1 MNKKYICPHCGESLA
16 EYISELMAAKGKKGG
31 STRTEKKSAAG
42 RDNMAKLNALYSP
55 EKRVVAAR
63 KRMETM
69 ARKKTAKENSF
80 LFRWHRGS
88 LSESME
94 TIREF
99 ESYAELLRFVQE
111 DMEAWNVSV
120 TALTFEYGGI
130 DERNGWDTWIVM
142 QDGHC
147 IGMTNKNPLAQ

>member
-1 MNKKYICPHCGESLA
+1 MNKKYICPHCGEDLA

-42 RDNMAKLNALYSP
+42 RDNMAKLNASYSP
-55 EKRVVAAR
+55 EKRAIAAR

-69 ARKKTAKENSF
+69 ARKKTEKENSF

-99 ESYAELLRFVQE
+99 ESYADLLRFVQE

-120 TALTFEYGGI
+120 TALTFEHSGI
-130 DERNGWDTWIVM
+130 DDRNGWDTWIVM